1 MLNKVAELKK
11 QLRIQAKTLDL
22 SDTRDGDS
30 PSAYEEFLESAA
42 MLARVRMFYWGVTI
56 PNEGPL
62 LYSPALLTAEVLLI
76 KAEIVEEFGYNGT
89 FDPEEVSTGGGE
101 GTRVKRSRM
110 SAEERGEIA
119 EGFRNKAYLLL
130 FGKQPSETP
139 GVA

>member
-30 PSAYEEFLESAA
+30 PSAFEEYLESVA
-42 MLARVRMFYWGVTI
+42 MLARVKMFYWGVTI
-56 PNEGPL
+56 PDESP
-62 LYSPALLTAEVLLI
+62 YSPALLAAEVLLI
-76 KAEIVEEFGYNGT
+76 KAEIVEEFGFNDG

-101 GTRVKRSRM
+101 GTKVKRSRM
-110 SAEERGEIA
+110 SAEERGEIV